1 MITTVT
7 RVITKLLIRWG
18 GWWRAGDSLDN
29 GLSNHSTQ
37 LHSVHRCWRHSY
49 VFWSQSAFIWVIT
62 SNLWAVSAGQV
73 STIHLIHCPAPSNHH
88 LSLLQISSWCHNGT
102 IGDQL
107 LQPLVTPP
115 PAPAASGLL
124 FFPFSPVLSLAL
136 IRLCSLHKCP
146 VFTIQTASKI
156 LWKLDC
162 QRSLK
167 GSSCVTM
174 DYLVGVANVPICT
187 WNFTVYFAAVFKILG
202 GKKFVSIPWFIC
214 NCRVPGSS
222 VSQESKL

>member
-62 SNLWAVSAGQV
+62 SNLWPVSAGQV

-88 LSLLQISSWCHNGT
+88 LSLSCRYRLGVTMGLLATNSYNHSSHRH
-102 IGDQL
+102 
-107 LQPLVTPP
+107 QP
-115 PAPAASGLL
+115 PAASGLL

-156 LWKLDC
+156 L
-162 QRSLK
+162 
-167 GSSCVTM
+167 
-174 DYLVGVANVPICT
+174 
-187 WNFTVYFAAVFKILG
+187 
-202 GKKFVSIPWFIC
+202 
-214 NCRVPGSS
+214 
-222 VSQESKL
+222 

>member
-1 MITTVT
+1 MITTVTRVITTVTAVITTVT
-7 RVITKLLIRWG
+7 RVITKLLIRWE

-49 VFWSQSAFIWVIT
+49 IFWSQSAFIWVIT
-62 SNLWAVSAGQV
+62 SNLWPVSAGQV

-107 LQPLVTPP
+107 LQPFVTPP
-115 PAPAASGLL
+115 PALAASGLL

-156 LWKLDC
+156 L
-162 QRSLK
+162 
-167 GSSCVTM
+167 
-174 DYLVGVANVPICT
+174 
-187 WNFTVYFAAVFKILG
+187 
-202 GKKFVSIPWFIC
+202 
-214 NCRVPGSS
+214 
-222 VSQESKL
+222 

>member
-7 RVITKLLIRWG
+7 RVITKQLIRWG
-18 GWWRAGDSLDN
+18 GWWRAGDSPDN

-62 SNLWAVSAGQV
+62 SNLWPESPLARCPPSISFIVLLPV
-73 STIHLIHCPAPSNHH
+73 ITISLSCRYRLGVTMGLLATNSYNH
-88 LSLLQISSWCHNGT
+88 SSHRH
-102 IGDQL
+102 
-107 LQPLVTPP
+107 QP
-115 PAPAASGLL
+115 PAASGLL

-156 LWKLDC
+156 L
-162 QRSLK
+162 
-167 GSSCVTM
+167 
-174 DYLVGVANVPICT
+174 
-187 WNFTVYFAAVFKILG
+187 
-202 GKKFVSIPWFIC
+202 
-214 NCRVPGSS
+214 
-222 VSQESKL
+222 

>member
-1 MITTVT
+1 MDW
-7 RVITKLLIRWG
+7 VIT
-18 GWWRAGDSLDN
+18 A
-29 GLSNHSTQ
+29 
-37 LHSVHRCWRHSY
+37 HSY
-49 VFWSQSAFIWVIT
+49 TATQVLAPFLRLLGQSAFIRVIT

-73 STIHLIHCPAPSNHH
+73 STIHLIHCPARSNHH

-107 LQPLVTPP
+107 LQPFVTPP
-115 PAPAASGLL
+115 PAPAASGLV
-124 FFPFSPVLSLAL
+124 FFSFSPVLSLGL

-146 VFTIQTASKI
+146 VSTIQTAHKI
-156 LWKLDC
+156 LEKLDC

-202 GKKFVSIPWFIC
+202 GKKFVFMIYLKL
-214 NCRVPGSS
+214 PGPRFTVAHPS
-222 VSQESKL
+222 VSQ